1 MKTPLSILLALSLA
15 FVSAARSEPPKRS
28 ALIGRWAVDVSR
40 LPMPPEARPQRVT
53 IAFDQPESGRWSTTV
68 EVIDAAGATHRAE
81 GVQALDGTPAP
92 VTGGFESDIASATM
106 PTPDVLI
113 LTLGRDGVPGSTR
126 IYTLERGGR
135 SMIETSS
142 YFGDDGRPIVR
153 THYFRRLP

>member
-1 MKTPLSILLALSLA
+1 MKMLLSILLALSLVS
-15 FVSAARSEPPKRS
+15 VSAAGAESPERS
-28 ALIGRWAVDVSR
+28 ALVGTWAVDVSK
-40 LPMPPEARPQRVT
+40 LPMPPEARPKRVT
-53 IAFDQPESGRWSTTV
+53 ITFDQPERGRWSTKV
-68 EVIDAAGATHRAE
+68 EVVDASGATYRAE
-81 GVQALDGTPAP
+81 GVNSLDGTPAP

-126 IYTLERGGR
+126 IYTVVRGGK

-153 THYFRRLP
+153 THYFDRL

>member
-1 MKTPLSILLALSLA
+1 MKTLLSILLSLSLV
-15 FVSAARSEPPKRS
+15 FVFAANAESPERS
-28 ALIGRWAVDVSR
+28 ALIGAWAVDVSK
-40 LPMPPEARPQRVT
+40 LPMPPEARPKRVT
-53 IAFDQPESGRWSTTV
+53 ITFDQSERGRWSTKV
-68 EVIDAAGATHRAE
+68 EVVDASGATYRAE
-81 GVQALDGTPAP
+81 GVNSLDGTPAP

-126 IYTLERGGR
+126 IYTVVRGGK

-153 THYFRRLP
+153 THYFDRL